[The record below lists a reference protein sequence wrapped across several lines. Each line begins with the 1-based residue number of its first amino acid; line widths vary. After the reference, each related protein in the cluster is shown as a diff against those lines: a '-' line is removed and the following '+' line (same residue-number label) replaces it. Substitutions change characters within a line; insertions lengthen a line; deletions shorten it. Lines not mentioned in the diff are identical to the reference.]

1 MQNIDPI
8 TVIIFIPICDQLV
21 YPFLRK
27 MGIAFKPITRIFWG
41 FLMGSV
47 GMSYAAYVQ
56 HLIYTAPPC
65 YTNPLH
71 CPAAVLPNG
80 EFQHN
85 KVHVGMQSPAYF
97 FIALS
102 EIFASITGLEYA
114 YTKAPPSMKSLIMSL
129 FLLTTA
135 FGAALGAAIA
145 PLARDPNLMGLYI
158 GLAVAS
164 LVGGCVFWRLFSK
177 YNRTED
183 VMNEMSSEG
192 KSDGEGTAMLPMS

>member
-8 TVIIFIPICDQLV
+8 TVVIFIPICDQLV

-27 MGIAFKPITRIFWG
+27 MGISFKPITRIFWG
-41 FLMGSV
+41 FLMGSA

-65 YTNPLH
+65 YNNPLH
-71 CPAAVLPNG
+71 CAAARLPSG

-85 KVHVGMQSPAYF
+85 KVHIAAQSPAYF

-135 FGAALGAAIA
+135 FGAALGAAIS
-145 PLARDPNLMGLYI
+145 PLARDPNLTGLYI
-158 GLAVAS
+158 GLAISS
-164 LVGGCVFWRLFSK
+164 LVGGCVFWRLFNK

-183 VMNEMSSEG
+183 LMNDMNPEG
-192 KSDGEGTAMLPMS
+192 KSDEDETLTIPMS